1 MKKIL
6 LTTLLGLAVSLTA
19 CGKKDDAAK
28 ADDKAKPAADMKATD
43 KPADKPADKMAPPP
57 AAGGEMT
64 AADYEAKNVK
74 MMDAAVADFKDVGDD
89 CGKAAAALSKFV
101 DSNMAEMANMEKF
114 EKAHPD
120 VKKAVEDKYKD
131 KTKAFE
137 DQMGKLATK
146 CKDDKAFIE
155 AAKKMPG

>member
-6 LTTLLGLAVSLTA
+6 LTTLLGLAVSVTA

-28 ADDKAKPAADMKATD
+28 TDDKTAKPAADMKT
-43 KPADKPADKMAPPP
+43 ADKPADKMATPP

-64 AADYEAKNVK
+64 AADYEAKDVK
-74 MMDAAVADFKDVGDD
+74 MMDSANAAFKDVGED
-89 CGKAAAALSKFV
+89 CGKAGAALSKFI
-101 DSNMAEMANMEKF
+101 DDNMADMQKMEAF
-114 EKAHPD
+114 EKTHPD
-120 VKKAVEDKYKD
+120 VKKSVEDKYKD

-146 CKDDKAFIE
+146 CKDDKSFMDAV
-155 AAKKMPG
+155 KKMPG

>member
-6 LTTLLGLAVSLTA
+6 LTTLLGLAVSVTA

-28 ADDKAKPAADMKATD
+28 AGDKAADTTKPAADMKT
-43 KPADKPADKMAPPP
+43 ADKPADKMATPP

-74 MMDAAVADFKDVGDD
+74 MMDSATAAFKDVGDD
-89 CGKAAAALSKFV
+89 CGKGAAALTKFI
-101 DSNMAEMANMEKF
+101 DDNKADMENLEKF
-114 EKAHPD
+114 EKTHAD

-137 DQMGKLATK
+137 DQMEKLATK

>member
-6 LTTLLGLAVSLTA
+6 LTTLLGLAVSVTA

-28 ADDKAKPAADMKATD
+28 ADDKAKPAADMKTAD
-43 KPADKPADKMAPPP
+43 KPADKPADKMAAPP

-64 AADYEAKNVK
+64 AADYEAKDVK
-74 MMDAAVADFKDVGDD
+74 MMESAIAGFKDVGED
-89 CGKAAAALSKFV
+89 CAKGAAALSKFV
-101 DSNMAEMANMEKF
+101 DDNKADMEKMEAF
-114 EKAHPD
+114 EKTHPD
-120 VKKAVEDKYKD
+120 VKKSVEDKYKD

-137 DQMGKLATK
+137 DQMMKLGTK
-146 CKDDKAFIE
+146 CKDDKAFLE